1 MTPAPP
7 TDPAS
12 LHTTDPR
19 HPPDSVDAAD
29 APDAPLTGVEVVSIA
44 VNLPGP
50 VAAARLAA
58 LGAHVVKVEP
68 PTGDPLATYTRDA
81 YDELCVGQ
89 DVVAL
94 DLKSEQGQ
102 AQLHHLLEA
111 ADVLVSSHRRTALA
125 RLGLGWPDLHAA
137 HPRLV
142 HVAIV
147 GQPGAGADVPGHDLT
162 YQAVNGLI
170 DGTTLPRVL
179 LADLAGADRAAL
191 EAVAALVGR
200 GATGEGRLIEVALS
214 EAARDMARPF
224 RWGMTSPGGL
234 LAGGFPAYGVYPCA
248 DGRVAVAALE
258 PHFHR
263 RLLEALEVE
272 DSADAL
278 AAAFA
283 RRTGAEWQQWAA
295 ERDLP
300 LEVVA

>member
-1 MTPAPP
+1 MPP
-7 TDPAS
+7 TPLDHA
-12 LHTTDPR
+12 
-19 HPPDSVDAAD
+19 V
-29 APDAPLTGVEVVSIA
+29 APLAGVEVVTIA

-68 PTGDPLATYTRDA
+68 PSGDPLSTYTRGA

-89 DVVAL
+89 DVVAV
-94 DLKSEQGQ
+94 DLKSPQGQ
-102 AQLHHLLEA
+102 AELHRLLERT
-111 ADVLVSSHRRTALA
+111 DVLLSSHRRAALT
-125 RLGLGWPDLHAA
+125 RLGLGWEALHPA

-147 GQPGAGADVPGHDLT
+147 GQPGAAADVPGHDLT

-200 GATGEGRLIEVALS
+200 GATGEGRMVEVALS

-234 LAGGFPAYGVYPCA
+234 LAGGFPAYGVYVCA

-263 RLLEALEVE
+263 RLLEVLGVA

-278 AAAFA
+278 AAVFA
-283 RRTGAEWQQWAA
+283 TRTGAEWRQWAA
-295 ERDLP
+295 QHDLP
-300 LEVVA
+300 LEVVV